1 MTDRAGTDIDADAGT
16 AAAPVSGAP
25 VGTATV
31 RHVPWERERHEP
43 PMSTVEDPHSRYRLT
58 DRSVLRDGRPVI
70 PVSGEFHLT
79 RVPRERWE
87 ERLRLMRAGGV
98 SVVAFYVIWIHH
110 EGVRGER
117 RFDGDRDVAAF
128 VDLCAAIGLDVV
140 LRIGPWAHGEVRNGG
155 FPDWVQEA
163 PVAHRTD
170 DPEYLAL
177 VEPWYAAIGEQLASR
192 CGPDSPVV
200 AIQLENELYDQPE
213 HLRTLKRMAR
223 AAGLSA
229 PIWTG
234 TGWGGADL
242 PTDEVMPVF
251 GGYPDGFWLDH
262 DQPWDDTFREHF
274 FFSHVWD
281 DPGIGADLRQGVAL
295 EAPRTPSELYPAAT
309 CELGGGMALAY
320 QRRPR
325 VEALDVAAV
334 AHDKIGNGSAWQGYY
349 MFAGGRNP
357 GPDLQESQATGY
369 PNDMAVF
376 DYDFRAPIGATGRT
390 SGSFGLLRRQHAML
404 AAFGRTLAEMPSS
417 LPDVRPEGVRDS
429 TTLRWALRSDGTSG
443 VVLITWHQP
452 HEPLEEHPG
461 VRFEVVLEERTVLFP
476 AEPLRIPVG
485 TIAHWPVGLVLGGV
499 ELEWATAS
507 LLTVL
512 EGERPTL
519 VLVAEEG
526 IAPELRFADG
536 TALIVDGAAVDAAAV
551 DGPLLRLVGDEPVL
565 VTADGALDVLV
576 LPAAIGA
583 EAWALEGDSGV
594 RLLLGAEPLWT
605 DAEGRLVSDG
615 AAVRPAPREYRDGT
629 FVAVTGSVDAPA
641 DAPSVRPVVLEELR
655 PAGSPPASYG
665 GRNGRA
671 AAPRDSDFAAHAS
684 AHRLVLPDLSARAV
698 RRELEID
705 WAGDVARVLVD
716 GVLRA
721 DRFWN
726 ADGWVLDLDDLGVG
740 PGSEVVVEILPLP
753 RGAEVR
759 LPDDA
764 EALRAASA
772 EPLHELGAARV
783 VDVFR
788 WTQAR
793 D

>member
-1 MTDRAGTDIDADAGT
+1 MTGPADLVDPATAAPSDRA
-16 AAAPVSGAP
+16 V
-25 VGTATV
+25 TATV
-31 RHVPWERERHEP
+31 RHTPWEHERREP

-58 DRSVLRDGRPVI
+58 DRYVLRDGVPFV

-98 SVVAFYVIWIHH
+98 SVVSFYVIWIHH
-110 EGVRGER
+110 EPARGER

-128 VDLCAAIGLDVV
+128 VDLCAEVGLDVI

-163 PVAHRTD
+163 PVRHRTD

-177 VEPWYAAIGEQLASR
+177 VEPWFAAIGEQLASR

-229 PIWTG
+229 PIWTA

-242 PTDEVMPVF
+242 PTDAVLPVF

-274 FFSHVWD
+274 LFSHVWD
-281 DPGIGADLRQGVAL
+281 DPGIGADLRQGVVL

-369 PNDMAVF
+369 PNDLAVY

-390 SGSFGLLRRQHAML
+390 AASFGLLRRQHAFL
-404 AAFGRTLAEMPSS
+404 AAFGATLAEMPSS
-417 LPDVRPEGVRDS
+417 LPEVRPEGVRDS

-443 VVLITWHQP
+443 VVLLTWHQP
-452 HEPLEEHPG
+452 YEPLEEHPG
-461 VRFEVVLEERTVLFP
+461 VRFEVVLDERTVVFP
-476 AEPLRIPVG
+476 DEPVRIPVG
-485 TIAHWPVGLVLGGV
+485 TIAHWPVGLVIAGV
-499 ELEWATAS
+499 EVEWATAS
-507 LLTVL
+507 LFTVL
-512 EGERPTL
+512 GGERPTL
-519 VLVAEEG
+519 VLIAEEG
-526 IAPELRFADG
+526 IPPRLRFADG
-536 TALIVDGAAVDAAAV
+536 TALVVDGAAVD
-551 DGPLLRLVGDEPVL
+551 GPLVRLDGTEPVL
-565 VTADGALDVLV
+565 ATAAGALDVLV
-576 LPAAIGA
+576 LPAAVGA
-583 EAWALEGDSGV
+583 DAWALEGDSGV
-594 RLLLGAEPLWT
+594 RLVLSAEPVWT
-605 DAEGRLVSDG
+605 DADGRLVSDG
-615 AAVRPAPREYRDGT
+615 AAVRPAPREYRDGA
-629 FVAVTGSVDAPA
+629 FEELPGSIAAPA
-641 DAPSVRPVVLEELR
+641 GADSVRPVEVRELR
-655 PAGSPPASYG
+655 AAGSPPDSFG
-665 GRNGRA
+665 GLDGRA
-671 AAPRDSDFAAHAS
+671 AAPRDAEFAAHAS
-684 AHRLVLPDLSARAV
+684 AHRLLLPPASGRAV

-740 PGSEVVVEILPLP
+740 ADSAVVVEILPLP
-753 RGAEVR
+753 RAAEVG
-759 LPDDA
+759 LPADA
-764 EALRAASA
+764 QALRAAVDGD
-772 EPLHELGAARV
+772 LHELGAVRV
-783 VDVFR
+783 VDVYR
-788 WTQAR
+788 WTQA
-793 D
+793 